1 MTRVFGQ
8 LFADG
13 RDGHLIVKPSKAF
26 FGCSK
31 HERQFDVSQG
41 AIDFELQ
48 PTPPRIHYLIAFKD
62 RGDFTRP
69 EFTLKWVIPSLASY
83 DVSPGANNTPE
94 KTAPASP
101 KPTVYERVQLKRV
114 AGELIESLSDNE
126 ILENRLSQA
135 QERVSDLEN
144 ELSAYRR
151 STDLVLSER
160 DKTIAQLHEQN
171 APVVKTVYLDKP
183 VPPKA
188 LHERI
193 QRLEQ
198 ENKRLIELNAEY
210 YKSVV
215 ELYQLQLDK
224 ARNTPPALPAESTS
238 SPQQRLLRK
247 LLGK

>member
-8 LFADG
+8 LFSDG
-13 RDGHLIVKPSKAF
+13 REGHLIIKPTKAF
-26 FGCSK
+26 FGCRK
-31 HERQFDVSQG
+31 HEKQFDVSQG
-41 AIDFELQ
+41 SIDFDLQ
-48 PTPPRIHYLIAFKD
+48 PTPPRIHYLVAFKEP
-62 RGDFTRP
+62 GDYTNP
-69 EFTLKWVIPSLASY
+69 EFTLKWVIPSVESF
-83 DVSPGANNTPE
+83 DVTPGANNAPPQAAPSTPR
-94 KTAPASP
+94 PS
-101 KPTVYERVQLKRV
+101 VYERVQLKRV
-114 AGELIESLSDNE
+114 AGELTESLSDNDE
-126 ILENRLSQA
+126 LAEKLAQAEARVYQLES
-135 QERVSDLEN
+135 
-144 ELSAYRR
+144 ELRAFKR
-151 STDLVLSER
+151 TADLVLSDR
-160 DKTIAQLHEQN
+160 DETIAQLHEQN

-193 QRLEQ
+193 KRLEQ
-198 ENKRLIELNAEY
+198 ENLRLVELNAEY